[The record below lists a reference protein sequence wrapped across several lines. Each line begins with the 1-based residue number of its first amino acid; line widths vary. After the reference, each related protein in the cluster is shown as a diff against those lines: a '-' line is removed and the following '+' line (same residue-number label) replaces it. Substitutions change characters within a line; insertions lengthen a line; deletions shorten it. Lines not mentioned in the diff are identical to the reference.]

1 MPHRWLKGL
10 LAASAIT
17 LAAAVTFGA
26 KDPASLQGDNPPAG
40 AIRVDRLDVGDVPV
54 RRPGADPAR
63 GQAAGQQTPQTPT
76 FRSAVELIPV
86 NVSVLGRD
94 GRPVVDLKK
103 ENFTILEDGVPQ
115 ELRHFSLE
123 SIVAE
128 TSKAS
133 ANEAV
138 GRRIVPALE
147 LVPQERRVFLIV
159 LSTWRGNDI
168 QGPNKGLDALLEFV
182 NKRLLPQDVV
192 AAMAYNRATVFTTN
206 HAAIVDVIERYRAR
220 SDKIGAALEAFFS
233 GLRAVYGSGRI
244 PASTQREIDEVF
256 DVPGASMRQLPA
268 IDARPIRSSATPPI
282 PNPDA
287 DAALEDYAKAEAG
300 FDQRVASS

>member
-26 KDPASLQGDNPPAG
+26 KEPASLQGDNPPAG

-103 ENFTILEDGVPQ
+103 ETSPSSRMASRRRSTLFAREHRCRNLQGERERGCRAPDCPGSRAGTPGAASFPHRPL
-115 ELRHFSLE
+115 H
-123 SIVAE
+123 VAWQQHPGSE
-128 TSKAS
+128 QGARR
-133 ANEAV
+133 AAGIREQAAAAAGR
-138 GRRIVPALE
+138 GRRHGVQPRHGVHNQPRGDRRRDRALSGA
-147 LVPQERRVFLIV
+147 ERQDRGSTGSV
-159 LSTWRGNDI
+159 LL
-168 QGPNKGLDALLEFV
+168 GPSCGV
-182 NKRLLPQDVV
+182 R
-192 AAMAYNRATVFTTN
+192 
-206 HAAIVDVIERYRAR
+206 
-220 SDKIGAALEAFFS
+220 
-233 GLRAVYGSGRI
+233 
-244 PASTQREIDEVF
+244 
-256 DVPGASMRQLPA
+256 
-268 IDARPIRSSATPPI
+268 
-282 PNPDA
+282 
-287 DAALEDYAKAEAG
+287 
-300 FDQRVASS
+300 

>member
-1 MPHRWLKGL
+1 M
-10 LAASAIT
+10 
-17 LAAAVTFGA
+17 
-26 KDPASLQGDNPPAG
+26 
-40 AIRVDRLDVGDVPV
+40 
-54 RRPGADPAR
+54 
-63 GQAAGQQTPQTPT
+63 
-76 FRSAVELIPV
+76 

-115 ELRHFSLE
+115 EVRHFSIE
-123 SIVAE
+123 TIVAE
-128 TSKAS
+128 TSKAG

-147 LVPQERRVFLIV
+147 LVPQERRVFLVV
-159 LSTWRGNDI
+159 LSTWRGNSI

-206 HAAIVDVIERYRAR
+206 HAAIVEVIERYRAR
-220 SDKIGAALEAFFS
+220 SDKIGSALETFFS

-244 PASTQREIDEVF
+244 PANTQREIDGVF
-256 DVPGASMRQLPA
+256 AVPGASMRQLPA
-268 IDARPIRSSATPPI
+268 IDARPIRSSATPPR
-282 PNPDA
+282 PNPDPEA
-287 DAALEDYAKAEAG
+287 AALEDYAKAEAG